1 MHRSEEPV
9 LRDSHSEGKR
19 LYASEQANAYV
30 EPLLDCQ
37 YAAVYLSKI
46 IKHDSTAQVKQ
57 WFKEMIEVSAVRSM
71 TQLPGSTHRFVS
83 KPQLS

>member
-1 MHRSEEPV
+1 MALTRSILPAVYRSEDPV

-37 YAAVYLSKI
+37 YAAVCLSKI
-46 IKHDSTAQVKQ
+46 IKHDSIAQDKQ
-57 WFKEMIEVSAVRSM
+57 WFKEMMEVSAV
-71 TQLPGSTHRFVS
+71 
-83 KPQLS
+83 